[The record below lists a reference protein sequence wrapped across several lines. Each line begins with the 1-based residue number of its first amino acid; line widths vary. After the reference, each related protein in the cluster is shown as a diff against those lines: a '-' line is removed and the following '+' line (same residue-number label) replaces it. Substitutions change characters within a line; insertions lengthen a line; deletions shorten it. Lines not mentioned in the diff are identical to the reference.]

1 MSTCT
6 YATKGLCVLPHG
18 DTSPCC
24 VINGD
29 NLKPFTSFQQFY
41 NDPAFTE
48 VRQFNKDNNILESV
62 WCDVCKYSEKAK
74 HISLRQRSFDN
85 PIKDQTDEIK
95 LRLLDISFGNTC
107 NLDCVMCCA
116 AYSSKWAST
125 HGKIPEVATI
135 TGHDTSA
142 KSNTLSYAHIDELL
156 ENSTDLE
163 RVIIKGGEPLYDKKA
178 LYFIERLHKYNPTAQ
193 LNMVTNLTMLND
205 KKLDMLKQYKDINI
219 ITSCDGIGK
228 VYEWIRGWSW
238 DKLETNID
246 RCLAEGLKISVQFTI
261 QAYNIAN
268 LETMYQHYI
277 AKGMKV
283 NFIFANEPWLH
294 YSNIGKTKLAQ
305 IIDNL
310 TAPITL
316 EMQDPTDAV
325 AFKNYTDIMNK
336 QRGFNWAES
345 CL

>member
-29 NLKPFTSFQQFY
+29 NLKPYTSFSQFY

-48 VRQFNKDNNILESV
+48 VRKFNTDKNVLESV
-62 WCDVCKYSEKAK
+62 WCDVCKYSEKAN
-74 HISLRQRSFDN
+74 HISLRKRSFDN
-85 PIKDQTDEIK
+85 PIEDVTDEVK

-107 NLDCVMCCA
+107 NLDCVMCCS

-125 HGKIPEVATI
+125 HGKIPEVANI
-135 TGHDTSA
+135 TGNDTSA

-156 ENSTDLE
+156 ENSVDLE

-178 LYFIERLHKYNPTAQ
+178 LYFIERLHNYNPNAN
-193 LNMVTNLTMLND
+193 LNMVTNLTMLTD
-205 KKLDMLKQYKDINI
+205 KKLDMLKQYKHINV
-219 ITSCDGIGK
+219 ITSCDGIGQ

-238 DKLETNID
+238 DKLEANIN
-246 RCLAEGLKISVQFTI
+246 RCIEESIRLSVQITI
-261 QAYNIAN
+261 TAYNIGN
-268 LETMYQHYI
+268 LEAWYQHYNSKNI
-277 AKGMKV
+277 KT

-294 YSNIGKTKLAQ
+294 YSNVGKTKLAD
-305 IIDNL
+305 IIENL
-310 TAPITL
+310 TAPVTVEL
-316 EMQDPTDAV
+316 QDPKDIV
-325 AFKNYTDIMNK
+325 AFQNYTTIMNK
-336 QRGFNWAES
+336 QRGFNWQDI
-345 CL
+345 C